1 MSDHMIG
8 GILIVLNLFLL
19 GGLMIFVTRRADLKA
34 ASQKELNENSD
45 DN

>member
-19 GGLMIFVTRRADLKA
+19 TGLMIFITRRDDLKA
-34 ASQKELNENSD
+34 ASQKELNENCD